1 MKCKLCKDLRAVK
14 PEEWP
19 PDGIQPAGT
28 ILELPEAYKFVRY
41 GVADPADEEC
51 RVAANMSEP
60 EIALAKMRQRRA
72 AAGIHPDDFEAFDT
86 GIIVGYNP
94 DGTFKPGPNFEEA
107 AWEQRKEDSPI
118 IIIED
123 E

>member
-1 MKCKLCKDLRAVK
+1 VKCKLCMDLKAVH
-14 PEEWP
+14 PEDWP
-19 PDGIQPAGT
+19 PDGIIPAGT
-28 ILELPEAYKFVRY
+28 ILEAPQIYKFVIH
-41 GVADPADEEC
+41 GCADPADEEC
-51 RVAANMSEP
+51 RVAAGMSDP
-60 EIALAKMRQRRA
+60 EIVLAKMHQRRK

-86 GIIVGYNP
+86 GVMVGYNP
-94 DGTFKPGPNFEEA
+94 DGTWKPGPNFEDA